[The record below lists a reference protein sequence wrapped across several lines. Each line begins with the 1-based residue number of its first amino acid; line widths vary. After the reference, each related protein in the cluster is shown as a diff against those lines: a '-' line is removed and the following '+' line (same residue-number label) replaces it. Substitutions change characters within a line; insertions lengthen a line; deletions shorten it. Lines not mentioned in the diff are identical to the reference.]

1 MKKNFGLQSNDLLM
15 KFRNKIHDIV
25 AQVRDKLNKDSK
37 EQGLIKT
44 ENQNQQLNEQQQQ
57 QN

>member
-44 ENQNQQLNEQQQQ
+44 ENQN
-57 QN
+57 